1 MMPDNFTHFEQRLER
16 IERQNRM
23 LRLTSAVLFIASA
36 GTLAVSL
43 TAQPRSPQMTSAQS
57 FVVVDGEEKT
67 RATLGMRGLEPVLSV
82 VDVAGKER
90 VRLTLKDDGPTLTW
104 VDKNGQRHEV
114 FSEPG
119 IRRLTER

>member
-1 MMPDNFTHFEQRLER
+1 MSDNFAHFEQRLER
-16 IERQNRM
+16 VERQNRI
-23 LRLTSAVLFIASA
+23 LRMTCAFLLIAGA
-36 GTLAVSL
+36 GTIAVNL
-43 TAQPRSPQMTSAQS
+43 TAQSRSPQTASAQS
-57 FVVVDGEEKT
+57 FVVVDGEEKA
-67 RATLGMRGLEPVLSV
+67 RATLGMRGVEPLFSVL
-82 VDVAGKER
+82 DATGKER

>member
-1 MMPDNFTHFEQRLER
+1 MPDNFAHFEQRLER
-16 IERQNRM
+16 VERQNRI
-23 LRLTSAVLFIASA
+23 LRLICAFLLIA
-36 GTLAVSL
+36 GTGAIAVSL
-43 TAQPRSPQMTSAQS
+43 TAQSRSPQMSTAQS
-57 FVVVDGEEKT
+57 FVVVDGEEKA
-67 RATLGMRGLEPVLSV
+67 RATFGMRGVDPLLSV
-82 VDVAGKER
+82 LDATGKER